1 MSVLQAIV
9 LGIVQ
14 GLAEF
19 LHISSSAHL
28 ILVPWLFGWQDPGLA
43 FDVALHWGTLV
54 AVLAVF
60 WRDWIRLIRAGAAS
74 LLDRRIGDDP
84 DRRLFWALVVSSIPA
99 AVVGKLFHETVEE
112 TVRSPLIIAGT
123 MSVMGIVLWL
133 ADRRGAKNRP
143 EGDMRIP
150 EALGIGVAQAFALV
164 PGVSRS
170 GSTISV
176 GLFLGFTREEI
187 ARFSF
192 LMSTPIIFGAGAL
205 KLPQM
210 LREAREEVG
219 LDPRH
224 VEILGQLD
232 DCPTFVTGYV
242 ILPVVGVVDPLAF
255 TAAGQ
260 YPWTPSAAEI
270 AELHELPLDAFMDPG
285 IRRVEQRLRDGQPYE
300 LTWYTVGGAI
310 VWGATARILRQLIEI
325 ANAPVEA
332 S

>member
-9 LGIVQ
+9 LGIAQ

-19 LHISSSAHL
+19 LPISSSAHL

-54 AVLAVF
+54 AVLWVF
-60 WRDWIRLIRAGAAS
+60 WRDWIRLLRAGAAS
-74 LLDRRIGDDP
+74 ILDRRIGDDP

-123 MSVMGIVLWL
+123 MSVMGIVLWI

-205 KLPQM
+205 KLPHM
-210 LREAREEVG
+210 LREMHAGTSHVG
-219 LDPRH
+219 PGALLAGL
-224 VEILGQLD
+224 VASA
-232 DCPTFVTGYV
+232 
-242 ILPVVGVVDPLAF
+242 VVGVLVIRWLLAWLRTRTYNVF
-255 TAAGQ
+255 VV
-260 YPWTPSAAEI
+260 Y
-270 AELHELPLDAFMDPG
+270 
-285 IRRVEQRLRDGQPYE
+285 RL
-300 LTWYTVGGAI
+300 LVAVLI
-310 VWGATARILRQLIEI
+310 VALWLSGKR
-325 ANAPVEA
+325 
-332 S
+332 

>member
-19 LHISSSAHL
+19 LPISSSAHL

-54 AVLAVF
+54 AVLVVF

-74 LLDRRIGDDP
+74 ILDRRIGDDP
-84 DRRLFWALVVSSIPA
+84 DRRLFWALFVSSIPA
-99 AVVGKLFHETVEE
+99 AAVGKLFHESVEE

-133 ADRRGAKNRP
+133 ADRYGAKNRP

-205 KLPQM
+205 KLPRM
-210 LREAREEVG
+210 LREMHAGTGQVG
-219 LDPRH
+219 PAALLAGL
-224 VEILGQLD
+224 IASA
-232 DCPTFVTGYV
+232 
-242 ILPVVGVVDPLAF
+242 VVGVLV
-255 TAAGQ
+255 
-260 YPWTPSAAEI
+260 
-270 AELHELPLDAFMDPG
+270 
-285 IRRVEQRLRDGQPYE
+285 IRWLLGWLRTRTYNVFVVYRL
-300 LTWYTVGGAI
+300 LVAVLI
-310 VWGATARILRQLIEI
+310 VVLWLSGKR
-325 ANAPVEA
+325 
-332 S
+332 